1 MPFRSGIVGLP
12 NVGKSSL
19 FNALSAADVLA
30 ANYPFATV
38 DPNVARVPV
47 PDPRLQTL
55 CEVGGSAEIVPTTVD
70 LVDIAGLVRGASKGE
85 GLGNQF
91 LGHIRAVDAVLH
103 VVRCFDDGDVVH
115 VEGGI
120 DPVRDFELITTELV
134 LADLE
139 VVERRRERTAKSAK
153 SGDAR
158 LKAELVA
165 LDELMAP
172 LADGVGLRGRDVS
185 KEANELAVEL
195 GLLTAKP
202 MLVVANVSED
212 AVGAGLDAVPQA
224 LRDLVAAQGLTIL
237 PISAKVESEVASLDP
252 AERAE
257 FLDALGLKERGLDKL
272 IRAGYELLQL
282 RTYFTVGPKEARA
295 WTIEAGM
302 KAPQAAGVIHSDFER
317 GFIRAETVSY
327 DDFVSCKG
335 WSGAKEVGKVR
346 SEGKDY
352 VVQEGDVLLFRFNV

>member
-1 MPFRSGIVGLP
+1 MPFRAGIVGLP

-19 FNALSAADVLA
+19 FNALSAANALA

-47 PDPRLQTL
+47 PDPRLQVL
-55 CEVGGSAEIVPTTVD
+55 MEVGGSAEAIPTTVD

-91 LGHIRAVDAVLH
+91 LGHIRAVDAVIH
-103 VVRCFDDGDVVH
+103 VVRCFADSDVVH

-120 DPVRDFELITTELV
+120 DPVRDFELIATELS

-139 VVERRRERTAKSAK
+139 VVERRRERTARSAK
-153 SGDAR
+153 SGDAKM
-158 LKAELVA
+158 KAELV
-165 LDELMAP
+165 LLEELAAP
-172 LADGVGLRGRDVS
+172 LGEGVSLRGHGLS
-185 KEANELAVEL
+185 KEAAELASEL
-195 GLLTAKP
+195 GLLTSKP
-202 MLVVANVSED
+202 MLVVANVAED
-212 AVGAGLDAVPQA
+212 TVGAGLAAVPEP
-224 LRDLVAAQGLTIL
+224 LRDLVASLGLQLL
-237 PISAKVESEVASLDP
+237 PISAKVESEVAALNP

-257 FLDALGLKERGLDKL
+257 FLDALGLEERGLDKL
-272 IRAGYELLQL
+272 VRAGYGLLQL

-295 WTIEAGM
+295 WTIKAGT

-327 DDFVSCKG
+327 DDFVACKG
-335 WSGAKEVGKVR
+335 WSGAKDAGKVR
-346 SEGKDY
+346 AEGKDY
-352 VVQEGDVLLFRFNV
+352 VVQEGDILLFRFNV